1 MPNCSRPIGGTQ
13 TGFGAVINRYPQNHD
28 QRFFD
33 TTNGDFLGKPGP
45 KTDTQADPSQLS
57 LAGGQHRPF
66 DKQSVKLI
74 SNLVGEVYSK
84 KFDPQEQT
92 DVQRAWLY
100 NEDPGVKA
108 VNEGVAGKTQIQPW
122 DNALSLPL
130 GEGTWSVHP
139 KSDQIGFYRKRRT
152 DVTIQKNDIITR
164 K

>member
-1 MPNCSRPIGGTQ
+1 MGR
-13 TGFGAVINRYPQNHD
+13 
-28 QRFFD
+28 
-33 TTNGDFLGKPGP
+33 PGP
-45 KTDTQADPSQLS
+45 KTETASDPSAFNQ
-57 LAGGQHRPF
+57 AGGQHRPF

-100 NEDPGVKA
+100 NEDAGVKA
-108 VNEGVAGKTQIQPW
+108 VNDGVAGKTQIQPF

-130 GEGTWSVHP
+130 GDGVWNVHP
-139 KSDQIGFYRKRRT
+139 KSDEIGFYRKRRT
-152 DVTIQKNDIITR
+152 DVTIQKNEIITR